1 MRKER
6 RRTKKERSR
15 VGRDGLK
22 DQEQTTAGDIELKNR
37 TQDNSD
43 PSNPTLPRTLS
54 DLELG
59 SVVKLLSSSGIGV
72 LLGVVR

>member
-1 MRKER
+1 MGK
-6 RRTKKERSR
+6 
-15 VGRDGLK
+15 DGFK
-22 DQEQTTAGDIELKNR
+22 DQEQTTAGDNELKNR
-37 TQDNSD
+37 TQENSD
-43 PSNPTLPRTLS
+43 SSNPTLPRTLS